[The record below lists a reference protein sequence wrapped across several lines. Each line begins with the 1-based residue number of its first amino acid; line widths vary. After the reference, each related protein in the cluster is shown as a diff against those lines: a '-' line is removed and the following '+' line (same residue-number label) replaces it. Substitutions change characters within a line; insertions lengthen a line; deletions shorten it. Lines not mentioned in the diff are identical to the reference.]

1 MDVVLHRAQRFY
13 RLFPPGGAGGRNF
26 STGVFANR
34 SNNVKDKK
42 EKDTALAY
50 VSQNIFLNVVKLYK
64 FIYVR
69 FPMKTPYRKIVNR
82 PC

>member
-1 MDVVLHRAQRFY
+1 MDVVLHRAKRFY
-13 RLFPPGGAGGRNF
+13 RLFPPWGAGGRSF

-50 VSQNIFLNVVKLYK
+50 VSQNIFLNVKLYK

-69 FPMKTPYRKIVNR
+69 FPMKTPYRKIVNLH
-82 PC
+82 C

>member
-13 RLFPPGGAGGRNF
+13 RLVPPRGAGGRNF

-50 VSQNIFLNVVKLYK
+50 VSENIF
-64 FIYVR
+64 
-69 FPMKTPYRKIVNR
+69 
-82 PC
+82 

>member
-1 MDVVLHRAQRFY
+1 MDVVLHRAQRLC
-13 RLFPPGGAGGRNF
+13 RLSPPLGAGVGNF

-50 VSQNIFLNVVKLYK
+50 VSQNIF
-64 FIYVR
+64 
-69 FPMKTPYRKIVNR
+69 
-82 PC
+82 